1 MLQNLPCEN
10 KLIGFERSEHTC
22 QREMWSEWVGSK
34 VEKLAPYV
42 DISGYWMRWLSAR
55 RGINHKKGS
64 IFVTIFTCIVNH
76 QHHQSSSSHLSLSP
90 SPLNWCDK
98 ASQGLKAGAG
108 AQGSA
113 VALLAKTLL
122 ACKLAHV
129 ARNWK
134 PRGAKFKPFWHFGKN
149 VFCFQPGLPRE
160 MFVYLCNVQNVC
172 NRIFWLKYGFSFDIA
187 LMTLQLA
194 YMGGCIKHCKEELW
208 YKKEEEVQKRCPRHL

>member
-1 MLQNLPCEN
+1 MVTSWQGRHHSGETNSLCSVEIKTPQIWAPWRQDAPKTCLVKINWLDL
-10 KLIGFERSEHTC
+10 KGVSSEHTC

-55 RGINHKKGS
+55 RGINHQKGS
-64 IFVTIFTCIVNH
+64 IFVTIFTRVVNY
-76 QHHQSSSSHLSLSP
+76 QHHQKPSSQLSLSP
-90 SPLNWCDK
+90 SPLNWCDI

-160 MFVYLCNVQNVC
+160 ISCTCAMYTMFAIRY
-172 NRIFWLKYGFSFDIA
+172 FDSS
-187 LMTLQLA
+187 M
-194 YMGGCIKHCKEELW
+194 
-208 YKKEEEVQKRCPRHL
+208 VFHLILH